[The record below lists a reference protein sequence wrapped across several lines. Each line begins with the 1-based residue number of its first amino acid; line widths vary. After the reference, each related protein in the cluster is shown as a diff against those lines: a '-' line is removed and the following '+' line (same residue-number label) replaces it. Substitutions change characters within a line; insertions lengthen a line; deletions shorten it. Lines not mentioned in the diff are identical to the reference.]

1 MRLAYIRLE
10 YLDPVGILFGL
21 GCASVKGDCTLSV
34 FCLRVLFCK
43 HMLFHEDISQ
53 ALTVGACRLF
63 ATCRCIEVG
72 HVFSVLQS
80 IDGVWLDNAV
90 MVSEQS

>member
-1 MRLAYIRLE
+1 
-10 YLDPVGILFGL
+10 
-21 GCASVKGDCTLSV
+21 
-34 FCLRVLFCK
+34 
-43 HMLFHEDISQ
+43 MLLHEDISH
-53 ALTVGACRLF
+53 AFTVGACRES